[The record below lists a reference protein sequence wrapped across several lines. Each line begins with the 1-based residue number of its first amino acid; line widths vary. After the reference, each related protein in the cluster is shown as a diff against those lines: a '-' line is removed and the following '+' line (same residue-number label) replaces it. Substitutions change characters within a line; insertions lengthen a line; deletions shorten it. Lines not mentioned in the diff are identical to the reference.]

1 MSPLSDRKVSIAVNG
16 SLIDSVLLKGA
27 MFLLASHVNV
37 RRVSSRVPPPRT
49 KSKKVYAYVE
59 AMILGGVVGVQ
70 VSRNFMFSTL
80 EPIIRLLHFRKLR
93 VRSTSSRFSPVF
105 DRGALRVKFS
115 VK

>member
-1 MSPLSDRKVSIAVNG
+1 MSDRKVPIAVNG

-27 MFLLASHVNV
+27 MFLLASHANV

-59 AMILGGVVGVQ
+59 AMILGRGGGMGVQ
-70 VSRNFMFSTL
+70 VNRLHVFCVRTNHKTL
-80 EPIIRLLHFRKLR
+80 ALQEAT
-93 VRSTSSRFSPVF
+93 RSTSSPFPLVF
-105 DRGALRVKFS
+105 ARVALRVKFS